1 MAEFEIECP
10 HCGEKLTVQSEWNG
24 MEAECPSCKKF
35 LLDFEIPANELP
47 EETQIKFCLNDKEIL
62 QKCL

>member
-1 MAEFEIECP
+1 MVCP
-10 HCGEKLTVQSEWNG
+10 VCNTKFNPIIRHDLPWGVGQ
-24 MEAECPSCKKF
+24 CPSCKKF